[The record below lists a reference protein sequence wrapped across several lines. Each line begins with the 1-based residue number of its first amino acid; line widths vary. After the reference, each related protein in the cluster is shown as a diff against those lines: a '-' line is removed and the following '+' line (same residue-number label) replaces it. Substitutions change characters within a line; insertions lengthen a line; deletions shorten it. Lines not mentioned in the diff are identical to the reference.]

1 MALRNKAIF
10 LDRDGVI
17 NHDPG
22 DYTKSI
28 EEFTILPTVMEA
40 LNALQVAGYKLI
52 LITNQG
58 GIAKGLYDHD
68 AVKTIHD
75 YFVSQCAE
83 QGIEI
88 TDIFYSPHHP
98 DYGES
103 LTRKPGG
110 LMIEKACAKHAI
122 DPKQSWMVG
131 DKLRD
136 VQAGESAG
144 VTGIQIPVN
153 GPLLQYVPQLM
164 QAPEAV

>member
-1 MALRNKAIF
+1 MASMSKAVF

-22 DYTKSI
+22 DYTRSV
-28 EEFTILPTVMEA
+28 EEFTLLPTVLEA
-40 LNALQVAGYKLI
+40 LRALYLQGYKLI

-58 GIAKGLYDHD
+58 GIAKGLYDHKD
-68 AVKTIHD
+68 VHAIHSH
-75 YFVSQCAE
+75 FLAQCAE

-110 LMIEKACAKHAI
+110 LMLEKACAKHDI
-122 DPKQSWMVG
+122 DPSQSWMVG

-136 VQAGESAG
+136 IEAGESAG
-144 VTGIQIPVN
+144 IAGLKIPVN
-153 GPLLQYVPQLM
+153 ADLLDYVPQL
-164 QAPEAV
+164 QRSPLSH

>member
-1 MALRNKAIF
+1 MATLSKAVF

-22 DYTKSI
+22 DYTKSV
-28 EEFTILPTVMEA
+28 EEFTLLPTVLEA
-40 LNALQVAGYKLI
+40 LKELHSEGYKLI

-58 GIAKGLYDHD
+58 GIAKGLYVHSDVH
-68 AVKTIHD
+68 AIHD
-75 YFVSQCAE
+75 YFRAKCAE
-83 QGIEI
+83 HSIEI

-110 LMIEKACAKHAI
+110 LMLEKACAKHNI
-122 DPKQSWMVG
+122 DPSQSWMVG

-136 VQAGESAG
+136 IEAGDSAG
-144 VTGIQIPVN
+144 VAGLQIPVN
-153 GPLLQYVPQLM
+153 ADLLDYVSQLKRSPLSY
-164 QAPEAV
+164 

>member
-1 MALRNKAIF
+1 MTLLNKAIF

-83 QGIEI
+83 HGIEI

-136 VQAGESAG
+136 VQAGEAAS

>member
-1 MALRNKAIF
+1 MSKAIF

-22 DYTKSI
+22 DYTRSV
-28 EEFTILPTVMEA
+28 EEFTLLPTVLEA
-40 LNALQVAGYKLI
+40 LRALNLQGYKLI

-58 GIAKGLYDHD
+58 GIAKGLYDHKD
-68 AVKTIHD
+68 VHAIHSH
-75 YFVSQCAE
+75 FLTQCAE

-110 LMIEKACAKHAI
+110 LMLEKACAKHDI
-122 DPKQSWMVG
+122 DPSQSWMVG

-136 VQAGESAG
+136 IEAGESAG
-144 VTGIQIPVN
+144 VAGLKIPVN
-153 GPLLQYVPQLM
+153 ADLLDYVPQL
-164 QAPEAV
+164 QRSPLSH